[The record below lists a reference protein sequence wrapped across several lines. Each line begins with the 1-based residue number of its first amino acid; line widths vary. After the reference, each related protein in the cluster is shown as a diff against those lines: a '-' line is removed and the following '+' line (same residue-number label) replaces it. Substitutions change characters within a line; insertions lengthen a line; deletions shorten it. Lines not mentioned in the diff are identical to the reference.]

1 MKVFVISKGMPT
13 EKYPLNGIFEYDQAK
28 ALAKVGHDVTMLVID
43 LRSRSYKRNFGW
55 FSYEKEGVKVF
66 ELSLPL
72 GVYRRALPFLQFLLV
87 RLYKKAVKSF
97 GKPDVIHA
105 HFYSIAAIAS
115 VLKKKFNM
123 PFVVTEHSSKLN
135 KSALEISKLDQKLA
149 NKAYKNAN
157 KVIAVS
163 HALAENLKNNFKVD
177 AEVIHNIVDISHFQ
191 YVRRELRNTF
201 TFVSVGNLIQ
211 IKGFDLLIEA
221 FAEAFKD
228 DKSVSL
234 KIVGDGPE
242 RNNLQNIVNQCNV
255 NDKIT
260 FLGEICREKLRD
272 VYKESDAFVLTS
284 RSETFGVAYIE
295 AMTTGM
301 PVIATACGGPN
312 DFVNEQNGY
321 LIPVDDKNALIDAL
335 MKMRN
340 NVYSFNALEISEICV
355 KKFSP
360 ENIGNALT
368 DLYETIIR

>member
-13 EKYPLNGIFEYDQAK
+13 ERYPLNGIFEFDQAK
-28 ALAKVGHDVTMLVID
+28 ALAKVGAEVTMLVID
-43 LRSRSYKRNFGW
+43 FRSRSYKRKYGCYE
-55 FSYEKEGVKVF
+55 YEKDSGHVVER
-66 ELSLPL
+66 SLPL
-72 GVYRRALPFLQFLLV
+72 GIYRRAMPLVQHLLV
-87 RLYKKAVKSF
+87 KIYKKAEKSF

-115 VLKKKFNM
+115 VLKKKFDV

-135 KSALEISKLDQKLA
+135 KNILEISKIDIKLA
-149 NKAYKNAN
+149 KKAYQNAD

-163 HALAENLKNNFKVD
+163 NALAQNLHNNFGVN
-177 AEVIHNIVDISHFQ
+177 AEVIHNIVDVSNFQ
-191 YVRRELRNTF
+191 YVKREKRDNF

-242 RNNLQNIVNQCNV
+242 RNNLQNIVNQCGA

-335 MKMRN
+335 KKMRDN
-340 NVYSFNALEISEICV
+340 AYGFNSLEISEMCV

-360 ENIGNALT
+360 ENIANLLVS
-368 DLYETIIR
+368 LYKEIIH

>member
-28 ALAKVGHDVTMLVID
+28 ALAKVGHDVAMLVID

-115 VLKKKFNM
+115 VLEKKFDV

-135 KSALEISKLDQKLA
+135 KNILEISKIDIKLA
-149 NKAYKNAN
+149 KEAYQNAD

-163 HALAENLKNNFKVD
+163 NALAKNLRNNFGVN
-177 AEVIHNIVDISHFQ
+177 AAVIHNIVDVSNFQ
-191 YVRRELRNTF
+191 YVKREKRDNF

-234 KIVGDGPE
+234 KIVGDGSE
-242 RNNLQNIVNQCNV
+242 RTNLQNIVNQCNI

-321 LIPVDDKNALIDAL
+321 LIPVDNKQALVDAL
-335 MKMRN
+335 QKMRQDA
-340 NVYSFNALEISEICV
+340 YSFNTLEISELCV
-355 KKFSP
+355 EKFSP

-368 DLYETIIR
+368 NLYKTIIR

>member
-13 EKYPLNGIFEYDQAK
+13 EKYPLNGIFEFDQAK
-28 ALAKVGHDVTMLVID
+28 ALAKVGHDVAMLVID
-43 LRSRSYKRNFGW
+43 FRSRSYKRKYGCYE
-55 FSYEKEGVKVF
+55 YEKDGVHVV
-66 ELSLPL
+66 ERSLPL
-72 GVYRRALPFLQFLLV
+72 GIYRRAMPLLQHLLV
-87 RLYKKAVKSF
+87 KLYKKAEKSF

-115 VLKKKFNM
+115 VLKKKFDV

-135 KSALEISKLDQKLA
+135 KNILEISKIDIKLA
-149 NKAYKNAN
+149 KKAYQNAD

-163 HALAENLKNNFKVD
+163 NALAKNLRNNFDVNV
-177 AEVIHNIVDISHFQ
+177 EVIHNIVDVSNFQ
-191 YVRRELRNTF
+191 YVKREKRDDF

-242 RNNLQNIVNQCNV
+242 RYNLQNIANQCNV

-295 AMTTGM
+295 AMTTGI

-312 DFVNEQNGY
+312 DIVNEKNGY
-321 LIPVDDKNALIDAL
+321 LIPVNDKQALIDAL
-335 MKMRN
+335 KKMRN
-340 NVYSFNALEISEICV
+340 NAYSFNALEISEMCV

-360 ENIGNALT
+360 ENIANSLMEVFT
-368 DLYETIIR
+368 EVVK